1 MKVDKGALLGHYEIV
16 AALGKGG
23 MGEVYLAQ
31 DTRLDRRVALK
42 ILPAE
47 FAVDSDRLHRF
58 IREAKSASAL
68 NHPNIITV
76 YDIGE
81 AAGTPFIAYEF
92 VDGTTL
98 SERVRHASLNIES
111 SLEIAIQIASAL
123 VEAHHAGIIHRDLKP
138 DNVMIRPTGLV
149 KLLDFGIARL
159 SRPAEP
165 GHDAATG
172 MQVQTHLGLLI
183 GTPLFMSPEQARGTD
198 VDHQT
203 DIFSFGAVLY
213 EMLSGVSPFA
223 ADTVSDVIAA
233 VLTREPPPLA
243 DVPPRLAGIVSKSLQ
258 KDKARR
264 YQTATDLQR
273 DLIDVKHELDASGVR
288 GPAPARAD
296 GEAAAQRRQVG
307 ITAIA
312 GSKSDRNK
320 VQSVAVLPFVNMSA
334 NEDDEYFCDGLAEEL
349 LNALSKIDALKV
361 AARTSAF
368 SFKGKSAT
376 VSAIATT
383 LGVNSVVEGSIRRS
397 GNRVRISVQ
406 LINAA
411 DGYQLWSQR
420 YDREM
425 RDIFVLQDDITLA
438 VVEALRVTLF
448 GDEKAA
454 VLRRYTDDAEA
465 YELFLKG
472 RYHSYKYTA
481 QGWKRAI
488 EFFEKAIEKQP
499 DYSLAYA
506 AIAAARGCQWF
517 FGILPAEQTIPQGK
531 AASSQALA
539 NDDGLAD
546 AYLSLAMIT
555 FFYDWD
561 WQRAEQEFKQSIT
574 LNPNNAEALSYYA
587 MFLSFAGRFDEAI
600 RLNRKALTLDPLA
613 PLINMNGGWTY
624 FAAGMLAEASE
635 QAAKM
640 TESDPEFY
648 GAYWLQG
655 AIHLSIG
662 EFDRAVEQ
670 LRTAVSLGGHQ
681 IVVADLASAC
691 SLAGRDDAAAEILH
705 RLREVRRQQYVPA
718 ICLARVYSRLGDTAK
733 AIEWLETAFAERNG
747 EMVFLQ
753 GEIAGAADGD
763 PLGRLAD
770 EPRVT
775 ALLQKMNLP

>member
-1 MKVDKGALLGHYEIV
+1 MKVDKGAQLGHYEIV
-16 AALGKGG
+16 TALGKGG

-31 DTRLDRRVALK
+31 DTRLGRRVALK

-47 FAVDSDRLHRF
+47 FAVDNERLQRF

-92 VDGTTL
+92 IDGTTL
-98 SERVRHASLNIES
+98 SERVRNASLNIAS

-123 VEAHHAGIIHRDLKP
+123 VEAHQAGIIHRDLKP

-159 SRPAEP
+159 STPAEP

-172 MQVQTHLGLLI
+172 MHGQTQLGLLI
-183 GTPLFMSPEQARGTD
+183 GTPLFMSPEQARGTV

-203 DIFSFGAVLY
+203 DIFSFGAVLH
-213 EMLSGVSPFA
+213 EMLSGRSPFA

-233 VLTREPPPLA
+233 VLTREPPPLV
-243 DVPPRLAGIVSKSLQ
+243 DVPPRLAGIVSKALQ

-264 YQTATDLQR
+264 YLTATDLHR
-273 DLIDVKHELDASGVR
+273 DLIEVKHELDAR
-288 GPAPARAD
+288 GGRGDAPARAD
-296 GEAAAQRRQVG
+296 GEDLTLLLQTG
-307 ITAIA
+307 TTAVA
-312 GSKSDRNK
+312 GSTSDRGK

-349 LNALSKIDALKV
+349 LNALSKVDALKV
-361 AARTSAF
+361 AARRSAF

-383 LGVNSVVEGSIRRS
+383 LGVNNVVEGSIRRS

-411 DGYQLWSQR
+411 EGYQLWSER

-425 RDIFVLQDDITLA
+425 RDIFALQDDITLA
-438 VVEALRVTLF
+438 VVEALKVTLL
-448 GDEKAA
+448 GEEKAA
-454 VLRRYTDDAEA
+454 VLRRYTEDAEA

-499 DYSLAYA
+499 DYALAYA
-506 AIAAARGCQWF
+506 AVAAARGCQWF
-517 FGILPAEQTIPQGK
+517 FGILPAQQTIAQSK
-531 AASSQALA
+531 AASNKALA
-539 NDDGLAD
+539 IDGGLAD

-555 FFYDWD
+555 FLYEWD

-587 MFLSFAGRFDEAI
+587 MFLAFVGRLDEAI
-600 RLNRKALTLDPLA
+600 RLNKKALRLDPLA

-624 FAAGMLAEASE
+624 FSAGMLAEASE

-640 TESDPEFY
+640 IESDPQFY

-655 AIHLSIG
+655 AIHLSSG
-662 EFDRAVEQ
+662 EFDSAVEQ
-670 LRTAVSLGGHQ
+670 LKTAVALGGHH
-681 IVVADLASAC
+681 IVVADLGSAC
-691 SLAGRDDAAAEILH
+691 SLAGRDDKAAEILY
-705 RLREVRRQQYVPA
+705 RLSEVRRQEYLPA
-718 ICLARVYSRLGDTAK
+718 ICLARVYCRLGDTAT

-753 GEIAGAADGD
+753 GEIAGAAGAD
-763 PLGRLAD
+763 PLRGLAD
-770 EPRVT
+770 DPRVT